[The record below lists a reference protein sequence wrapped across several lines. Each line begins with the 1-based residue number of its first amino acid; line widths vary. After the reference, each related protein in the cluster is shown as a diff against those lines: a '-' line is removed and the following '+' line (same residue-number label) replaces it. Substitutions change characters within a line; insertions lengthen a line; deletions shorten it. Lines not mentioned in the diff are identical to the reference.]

1 MSVAHALTIQGWMHP
16 TEVEWLHA
24 RAAGLGLVVEFG
36 SWRGRSS
43 VALASAKR
51 LLCVDTWRGSE
62 EGQHKALL
70 AEGLDIWAEWWRN
83 LHDYPHATPC
93 KLDLADPYSVSL
105 LVGIIADEGGA
116 DMVFVD
122 AAHDY
127 ESVRRDIQTAMRLLK
142 PGGLLCGHD
151 HSHSWPDVK
160 RAVDE
165 LVPQRQIHHTI
176 WWENHGQ

>member
-1 MSVAHALTIQGWMHP
+1 MSILHALTIQGWMER
-16 TEVEWLHA
+16 TELEWLAA

-51 LLCVDTWRGSE
+51 LLCIDTWEGSDE
-62 EGQHKALL
+62 AAHASLL
-70 AEGLDIWAEWWRN
+70 ASGVNPWVEWWRN
-83 LHDYPHATPC
+83 LHDYPHVTPYR
-93 KLDLADPYSVSL
+93 LDLDDAYAVGL
-105 LVGIIADEGGA
+105 LCGIVADEGGA

-151 HSHSWPDVK
+151 YSGSWPDVR

-165 LVPQRQIHHTI
+165 LVPDRQVHHTI
-176 WWENHGQ
+176 WWRP